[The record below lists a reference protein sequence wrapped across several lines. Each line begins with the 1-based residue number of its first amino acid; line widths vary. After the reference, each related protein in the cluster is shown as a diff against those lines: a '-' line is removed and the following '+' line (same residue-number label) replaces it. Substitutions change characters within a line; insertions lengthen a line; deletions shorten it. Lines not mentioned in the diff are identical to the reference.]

1 MRVDRRVTV
10 DVAGEDLDCVETVG
24 ENFGDLVT
32 PGCEAVLELVDL
44 VEELRLADVEV
55 EFWNCF
61 DKVVLETAL
70 AC

>member
-1 MRVDRRVTV
+1 MSVDRRVAV

-32 PGCEAVLELVDL
+32 PVCEAVLEL

>member
-1 MRVDRRVTV
+1 MSVDRRVAV

-32 PGCEAVLELVDL
+32 PGCEDL